1 MSKERMEGG
10 SRRNSSSDMINET
23 QVCIPAIRI
32 TLQEA
37 LMMGTCLMN
46 IQEGRESKNIKGKA
60 AVTALNALQ
69 LLFWL
74 HLCGENL

>member
-1 MSKERMEGG
+1 MEGG
-10 SRRNSSSDMINET
+10 SRRNSSPDVT
-23 QVCIPAIRI
+23 YAVQVCIPAIRI
-32 TLQEA
+32 TLQVA
-37 LMMGTCLMN
+37 QMMGTCLMN

-69 LLFWL
+69 LLFWP